1 MDSIRRVYAFSDL
14 LICPRNSELE
24 HLTDADITY
33 TYDKCANPFTAIP
46 VINAPMD
53 TVCSAELLNLMNK
66 MNLPTTVHRWFKTV
80 DDQIAF
86 VNDLNYDNVC
96 CFVSVGIV
104 SKWKVWIDSLLEFRI
119 KSKRSFGIL
128 IDVANGDTK
137 AVVDTIKYIRTA
149 SGQLFNINIMA
160 GNVATKSGFSR
171 LQDAGADFI
180 RVGIGGSSICAT
192 RLNIGVG
199 LPTATSIFDCSKVVD
214 KAYLIADGGI
224 SHNGDICKAIA
235 AGAHMAMCGKLF
247 AATDLANNK
256 KYDKDMVLEA
266 QYPYNHG
273 FIPKYCKYR
282 GMASK
287 EANALLNSKKTNV
300 SIEGVEGLIP
310 YKGKTE
316 DVINEMIGNL
326 QSAVAYYGGCRTWDE
341 FRRKVK
347 FVEIT
352 SNGWEESKTRVL

>member
-1 MDSIRRVYAFSDL
+1 
-14 LICPRNSELE
+14 
-24 HLTDADITY
+24 
-33 TYDKCANPFTAIP
+33 
-46 VINAPMD
+46 
-53 TVCSAELLNLMNK
+53 MNK
-66 MNLPTTVHRWFKTV
+66 MGLPTTVHRWFKTV

-86 VNDLNYDNVC
+86 VNGLNYDNVC

-137 AVVDTIKYIRTA
+137 AVVDTIKYIRCTF
-149 SGQLFNINIMA
+149 GQLFNINIMA

-180 RVGIGGSSICAT
+180 RVGIGGSSICST
-192 RLNIGVG
+192 RLNVGVG
-199 LPTATSIFDCSKVVD
+199 LPTATSVFDCSKVVD
-214 KAYLIADGGI
+214 KSYLVADGGI
-224 SHNGDICKAIA
+224 SYNGDICKAMA
-235 AGAHMAMCGKLF
+235 AGAAMVMCGKLF
-247 AATDLANNK
+247 AATSLANNL
-256 KYDKDMVLEA
+256 KYDKNMNLLRFSPTYMDKPIGA
-266 QYPYNHG
+266 PDYSSAA
-273 FIPKYCKYR
+273 YCKYR

-287 EANALLNSKKTNV
+287 ASISNLNSTKSSV

-310 YKGKTE
+310 YQGETE
-316 DVINEMIGNL
+316 DVIKGMIGNL
-326 QSAVAYYGGCRTWDE
+326 QSAVAYYGGCRNWDE